1 MITNDYLLQASLG
14 PLVIATVD
22 QTQLPTSL
30 APVEN
35 LKSLSLLS
43 LSLSLYLNCHGAVAI
58 NVIVVFVF
66 VFELPR
72 SCCHQC
78 NCCLCLRIP
87 HHPHNRHH
95 SKNLH
100 YLLDRGNDLRVPG

>member
-1 MITNDYLLQASLG
+1 MITNDHLLQASLG
-14 PLVIATVD
+14 PLVVAAVD
-22 QTQLPTSL
+22 QTQLATSL

-43 LSLSLYLNCHGAVAI
+43 LSFL
-58 NVIVVFVF
+58 VFVF
-66 VFELPR
+66 VFKLPR

-78 NCCLCLRIP
+78 HFCLCLRIR

-95 SKNLH
+95 SKNLP

>member
-1 MITNDYLLQASLG
+1 MITNDHLLQASLG
-14 PLVIATVD
+14 PLVVAAVD
-22 QTQLPTSL
+22 QTQLATSL

-43 LSLSLYLNCHGAVAI
+43 LSFL
-58 NVIVVFVF
+58 VF

-87 HHPHNRHH
+87 HHPHIRHH
-95 SKNLH
+95 SKNLP

>member
-1 MITNDYLLQASLG
+1 MITNNHLLQASLG
-14 PLVIATVD
+14 PLVVAAVD

-43 LSLSLYLNCHGAVAI
+43 LSFL
-58 NVIVVFVF
+58 VFVF
-66 VFELPR
+66 VFELSR
-72 SCCHQC
+72 NCCHQC
-78 NCCLCLRIP
+78 YCCLCLRIP